1 MGGVFILDYK
11 SDVLDISYLGK
22 NIKIE
27 RKKKAIKQNVLAKQ
41 IGISNTYLSDIERQ
55 KTIPSLTT
63 YIKICKVLNV
73 DLEYIL
79 KKH

>member
-1 MGGVFILDYK
+1 MDYK

>member
-1 MGGVFILDYK
+1 MFILKYEN
-11 SDVLDISYLGK
+11 DVLDISCLGK

-55 KTIPSLTT
+55 KTIPSLITF
-63 YIKICKVLNV
+63 IKICKVLNV
-73 DLEYIL
+73 NLEYIL